1 MSIPINLNDDLFEWQ
16 DDAEV
21 TSCFICDRP
30 YNIFFNRRHHC
41 RKCGKVVC
49 GDCSSQFISYF
60 PNTPIVTEPHV
71 VFPQYSKP
79 HTKYRTCDQCVE
91 EILMIRR
98 ALFNSDTRSHTTTI
112 ASSVETDHEDN
123 NNGAVSGGGGGG
135 GGDDVHGDIHSDGN
149 NDGGDNNSLT
159 KHVSHQYTRH
169 LHNSTPSLRATH
181 DLSSDSNLCP
191 VCATNLLKLYIADIH
206 SHAQDKT
213 YLQKISNED
222 YEKFKEFHINQ
233 CLTNFDF
240 DTNHS
245 NRFSPDNLK
254 TLKNKMLVYN
264 IPPIPK
270 PMYEN
275 IESGSNSLPI
285 EKANKLEEIKGD
297 AYDEEDDDDEEEEE
311 EDNECVICLESLNP
325 GDKVGRLECLCVFHY
340 KCIKDWFNKKGYG
353 ECPVHFLHK

>member
-1 MSIPINLNDDLFEWQ
+1 MSHIINTDDDLLEWQ
-16 DDAEV
+16 DDSEV
-21 TSCFICDRP
+21 NSCFICERP

-60 PNTPIVTEPHV
+60 PNTPIVTDPDV
-71 VFPQYSKP
+71 IVPQYSKL
-79 HTKYRTCDQCVE
+79 HTKYRTCDRCVE

-98 ALFNSDTRSHTTTI
+98 ALFNSDNRSHTTN
-112 ASSVETDHEDN
+112 ASSVETNHDGDN
-123 NNGAVSGGGGGG
+123 HHGGGED
-135 GGDDVHGDIHSDGN
+135 GDGDGDG
-149 NDGGDNNSLT
+149 DGDNNSLT
-159 KHVSHQYTRH
+159 KHASHQYTRH
-169 LHNSTPSLRATH
+169 LHNSTPSLKGLSH
-181 DLSSDSNLCP
+181 ELSSDSNLCP

-285 EKANKLEEIKGD
+285 EKTTNKLEDYKNDSGD
-297 AYDEEDDDDEEEEE
+297 DYDDEY
-311 EDNECVICLESLNP
+311 DECVICLESLNP